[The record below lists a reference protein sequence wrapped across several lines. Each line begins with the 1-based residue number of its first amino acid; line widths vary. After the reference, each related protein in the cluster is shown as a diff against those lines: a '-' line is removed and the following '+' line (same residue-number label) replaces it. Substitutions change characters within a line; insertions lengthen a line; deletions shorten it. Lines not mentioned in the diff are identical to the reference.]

1 MTFRDFLLIVF
12 CLAVIAVAVLCI
24 IALFYG
30 TFIVWEAGHHY
41 VAVFMAVY
49 FVLAAVE
56 RSKE

>member
-1 MTFRDFLLIVF
+1 MTVRDLLLIVF
-12 CLAVIAVAVLCI
+12 CLAVIALAIICI
-24 IALFYG
+24 IAFFYG

-56 RSKE
+56 RSKK